1 MRKEDYDRIIVETNE
16 KMEKVI
22 RWYQDNK
29 EWIDTEEFRAPME
42 SGAFVLKEE
51 GLEVTFESKGDV
63 VELAGVPAGEFGF
76 QRLHMT
82 MTRILTSI
90 VITGIRLI
98 FQHRNGR

>member
-29 EWIDTEEFRAPME
+29 EWIDKEEFRAPME
-42 SGAFVLKEE
+42 SGCIVLKEE
-51 GLEVTFESKGDV
+51 GLEVTFEMLSNWRCTRR
-63 VELAGVPAGEFGF
+63 EFGF